1 MAEDS
6 KKRVLVVGA
15 TGMLG
20 ARIARYLS
28 KKGFPVSGTGRKVK
42 GDFETSNQWPYVPID
57 RLESGAYDSY
67 FDVIINCAGPSS
79 SWAEKNP
86 GSFDE
91 FVSDHSGVLKNLA
104 VRYETGQIINFSTVH
119 VYGHQ
124 NTESISES
132 APHLNTH
139 PYAAGHS
146 RLEKLLLDD
155 LPVSNLRLS
164 NSFGVSE
171 GISLNYWNLFTHD
184 IVRQMVHTG
193 EAVIE
198 ANPQVGRDFVPLA
211 LVERGVEAVIENSA
225 LGDYNLVSSTT
236 TTLQDWAHFVAK
248 EGEKALSETY
258 KVVIPMKSESV
269 SHLIYSSEL
278 LMALHSGLKEDP
290 ATEIESLFK
299 FAKKVSTNE

>member
-6 KKRVLVVGA
+6 KNRVLVVGA

-28 KKGFPVSGTGRKVK
+28 KKGFLVSVTGGRIK
-42 GDFETSNQWPYVPID
+42 GNFEISKQWPHVSIEK
-57 RLESGAYDSY
+57 LESGAHESS

-86 GSFDE
+86 GSFDK
-91 FVSDHSGVLKNLA
+91 FVCDHARVLKNLA

-119 VYGHQ
+119 VYGLQ
-124 NTESISES
+124 NTELISES
-132 APHLNTH
+132 APHLNSH

-146 RLEKLLLDD
+146 RLEKLLLED

-171 GISLNYWNLFTHD
+171 GISPTYWNLFTHD

-198 ANPQVGRDFVPLA
+198 SNPHTGRDFVPLS

-258 KVVIPMKSESV
+258 KVVSPVKSESV
-269 SHLIYSSEL
+269 SHSVYSSEL
-278 LMALHSGLKEDP
+278 LLALHSGLIEDP

-299 FAKKVSTNE
+299 FVKKVSANE